1 MATCGCGAEIHPDR
15 AEFLLET
22 GKALTCMTCS
32 SERPKVCFM
41 DYGHKTAPSLVVV
54 GTNSEAIR
62 KAERAFR
69 RAR

>member
-1 MATCGCGAEIHPDR
+1 MTCGCGAEIDPDR
-15 AEFLLET
+15 AEFLAEKNRPMVCLS
-22 GKALTCMTCS
+22 CS
-32 SERPKVCFM
+32 SEQPKVCFM

-54 GTNSEAIR
+54 GTDRESVR